1 MFALVVA
8 CNVVLK
14 GVRDILVIAA
24 DDDLVLF
31 SSNFIVGVAVTEK
44 LLPGKAVVVGAAD
57 TVTVVVDLVNVLTVD
72 ERIAVVSIVAVV
84 TCVNIDSG
92 IIIISAVVV
101 VVDIVVVFNLDE
113 FLVAEVADSGC
124 FVILTP
130 AFVARFV
137 FVIDG
142 DLVVESALFIFDCI
156 VLSGVVLVLVVVIR
170 HFFVASLSVV
180 VAIVVTGAGNVAST
194 FVIVA
199 DEELAVD
206 SVVPVVAC
214 VVGGAAIIA
223 TSSSVV
229 ALDSATDGNVVTGEC
244 IVNSVVV
251 IGTVTVA
258 LVAIVIGGV
267 EGVIV
272 VFSGVPV
279 FFSFSVTCLT
289 VISVLVAGDL
299 IIVS

>member
-31 SSNFIVGVAVTEK
+31 SSNFIVGVVVTEK

-57 TVTVVVDLVNVLTVD
+57 TVTVVADLVNVLTVD
-72 ERIAVVSIVAVV
+72 ERIAVVSTVAVV
-84 TCVNIDSG
+84 TCVIIDSG

-113 FLVAEVADSGC
+113 FLVAEIADSGC

-130 AFVARFV
+130 AFVARLV

-170 HFFVASLSVV
+170 YFFVASLSAV
-180 VAIVVTGAGNVAST
+180 VAIAATGAGNVAST

-199 DEELAVD
+199 DEELVVD

-229 ALDSATDGNVVTGEC
+229 ALDGATDGNVVIGEC

-279 FFSFSVTCLT
+279 FFSFAVTCLT

>member
-1 MFALVVA
+1 M
-8 CNVVLK
+8 
-14 GVRDILVIAA
+14 
-24 DDDLVLF
+24 
-31 SSNFIVGVAVTEK
+31 
-44 LLPGKAVVVGAAD
+44 
-57 TVTVVVDLVNVLTVD
+57 
-72 ERIAVVSIVAVV
+72 
-84 TCVNIDSG
+84 
-92 IIIISAVVV
+92 
-101 VVDIVVVFNLDE
+101 DE

-142 DLVVESALFIFDCI
+142 DLVVESALFIFDCNI
-156 VLSGVVLVLVVVIR
+156 LSGVVLVLVVVIR

-272 VFSGVPV
+272 VFSGVPI
-279 FFSFSVTCLT
+279 FFSFAVTCLT

>member
-1 MFALVVA
+1 M
-8 CNVVLK
+8 
-14 GVRDILVIAA
+14 
-24 DDDLVLF
+24 
-31 SSNFIVGVAVTEK
+31 
-44 LLPGKAVVVGAAD
+44 
-57 TVTVVVDLVNVLTVD
+57 
-72 ERIAVVSIVAVV
+72 
-84 TCVNIDSG
+84 
-92 IIIISAVVV
+92 
-101 VVDIVVVFNLDE
+101 DE

-142 DLVVESALFIFDCI
+142 DLVVESALFIFDCN

-279 FFSFSVTCLT
+279 FFSFAVTCLT

>member
-72 ERIAVVSIVAVV
+72 ERIAVVSIVTVV

-92 IIIISAVVV
+92 IIIISAVV

-199 DEELAVD
+199 DEELVVD

-214 VVGGAAIIA
+214 VVGGATIIA

-229 ALDSATDGNVVTGEC
+229 ALDGATDGNVVTGEC